1 MPTLAPSI
9 TASNGPCWASHSW
22 ISQMFI
28 NRYIKY
34 YKCFKQGEMEQVSSI
49 HQGNAIYIFLY
60 KKKES
65 DNIIST
71 SIFYYKSSPFSY
83 KIHPVAKENY
93 ELSNAI
99 VLGNSKHNINFYKL
113 YEMVQVFI

>member
-9 TASNGPCWASHSW
+9 TASNGPCRASHSW

-71 SIFYYKSSPFSY
+71 SIFITNQVRLVIKYIQCLK
-83 KIHPVAKENY
+83 KIMNCA
-93 ELSNAI
+93 
-99 VLGNSKHNINFYKL
+99 
-113 YEMVQVFI
+113 MQ